1 MKYYFPTSTLN
12 FDAIASS
19 MCIMPASFYRDG
31 AVGFSRYTRSAV
43 DRDDNSCYLYSRPI
57 TWAPS
62 VCDSVD
68 YPMLVE
74 IEDDELPN
82 IGQKCDMN
90 GDVFAVRI
98 QSPYYFTASSIV
110 TRRIRFLF
118 RNQDELKLIVNRT
131 RANVAE
137 CKSLGIA
144 EAWGVNNFA
153 TIEGVD
159 KLVDFNTLNVGMVFT
174 QENGCICQPETWSDY
189 VHQDRLDGA
198 RVGFR
203 AGQWF
208 RTLVT
213 GKFFDTMREPL
224 TFEIWRD
231 SLTPEF
237 NALLDMICGDEK
249 FKWDVN
255 RDAVVDFCARC
266 WKECLA
272 KSHDEVRHETLRC
285 IARSIADTRYVY
297 PIGRI
302 QDAEMQALA
311 CFVAAGKREGTLVNL
326 LKTEHIQLP
335 ELALALHGALVGYS
349 IMSRELFEKRSYIDE
364 EEKTE
369 DTPMARDGAKLK
381 SHAIDVQGQDASLG
395 IKSQANVASEPSGGD
410 LPGWARQIWENVKG
424 LVSFVKIKGKKRVQI
439 EKTLFQALRE
449 SKDERTLLRVLPG
462 KYQADG
468 WGSRTAL
475 YKDLKNSLE
484 VAKAGMSID
493 GDLFSQSSMLMSS
506 DSRLLIYD
514 QGLMEEIAERFANI
528 GDERLRLLR
537 DVVRKFV
544 AKYVAGYY
552 GQHPDRYKQENSDLI
567 DHMIKCFISPS
578 TPDLNFKF
586 EGEEEKLFVAFLEER
601 YHCKRNT
608 H

>member
-57 TWAPS
+57 TWNHS
-62 VCDSVD
+62 MSDSVD

-74 IEDDELPN
+74 IEDDKLSL
-82 IGQKCDMN
+82 IGRKCEMT
-90 GDVFAVRI
+90 GDVDVIRI
-98 QSPYYFTASSIV
+98 TSPYYFTASSIV

-137 CKSLGIA
+137 CKSLGVA
-144 EAWGVNNFA
+144 EAWGVDNFA
-153 TIEGVD
+153 VIEGVD
-159 KLVDFNTLNVGMVFT
+159 KLVDFNTLNGGMMFT
-174 QENGCICQPETWSDY
+174 QEDGSMCQPGIWSDY
-189 VHQDRLDGA
+189 VYQDRLDGA

-208 RTLVT
+208 RAIIT
-213 GKFFDTMREPL
+213 GKFIDTMREPL

-249 FKWDVN
+249 LKWDVN

-272 KSHDEVRHETLRC
+272 KSHDEARHEILRC

-297 PIGRI
+297 PIDRI
-302 QDAEMQALA
+302 QDPEMQALA

-335 ELALALHGALVGYS
+335 ELALSLHGALVGYS
-349 IMSRELFEKRSYIDE
+349 IMSRALFEKRSYIDE
-364 EEKTE
+364 EAKSE
-369 DTPMARDGAKLK
+369 DAPMARGAAKQK
-381 SHAIDVQGQDASLG
+381 SPAIDMQGQEASLG
-395 IKSQANVASEPSGGD
+395 IKTQANVSCESSGGD

-424 LVSFVKIKGKKRVQI
+424 LVSFAKIKGKKRVQV
-439 EKTLFQALRE
+439 EKALFQALSE
-449 SKDERTLLRVLPG
+449 CKDERALLRVLPG

-468 WGSRTAL
+468 WGRRTAL
-475 YKDLKNSLE
+475 YKDLKNSIE
-484 VAKAGMSID
+484 VAKAGMPID
-493 GDLFSQSSMLMSS
+493 GDLFNQSSMLKSF

-514 QGLMEEIAERFANI
+514 QGLMEEIAKRFANI

-567 DHMIKCFISPS
+567 DHMIKCFISPI

-586 EGEEEKLFVAFLEER
+586 EGDEENSFVAFLEER